1 MGLEVFLN
9 AFKFNNKKKLS
20 TTNKFFKFDDSTEG
34 ENKYFQKY
42 IKKTSNRQINKNN
55 FVVNII
61 PDVSLRK
68 DFNISVGFIKDPL
81 TVDEP
86 IKPIAPE
93 EEWNRLKHNDTYKT
107 SKERLNNFFDVKEED
122 NIPACGEQCEI
133 IKEFCYKE
141 D

>member
-1 MGLEVFLN
+1 MRNIGVNGTFTDFIEPFVFHQ
-9 AFKFNNKKKLS
+9 
-20 TTNKFFKFDDSTEG
+20 T
-34 ENKYFQKY
+34 
-42 IKKTSNRQINKNN
+42 
-55 FVVNII
+55 
-61 PDVSLRK
+61 DVLRHCFM
-68 DFNISVGFIKDPL
+68 DA
-81 TVDEP
+81 DEP
-86 IKPIAPE
+86 FKPIAPE